1 MRIRLGSGQA
11 RRRLLS
17 AARTAL
23 LLVVAGCGMQHTEQA
38 STGSSNSTGST
49 NSTGSSS
56 MGGSSAQQAVVTST
70 HHTPARGTASPSASA
85 GLVHQVTLT
94 DNRCVQFEPQW
105 TTLRVGQSVS
115 WHSELKTPVTIYVSP
130 GVFARESYVV
140 RPGGTVSSGP
150 VLAIGRFSFWT
161 EPSACQQA
169 PHGVLASGPG
179 VKVQEEF
186 YASNP

>member
-1 MRIRLGSGQA
+1 MRIRLGSWQA
-11 RRRLLS
+11 RRGLLS

-38 STGSSNSTGST
+38 STGSTSSTGSPST
-49 NSTGSSS
+49 NGSST
-56 MGGSSAQQAVVTST
+56 QEAVVTT
-70 HHTPARGTASPSASA
+70 VHNAPTRGAASRSASA
-85 GLVHQVTLT
+85 GSVHRVTLT

-105 TTLRVGQSVS
+105 TTLRVGQSVT
-115 WHSELKTPVTIYVSP
+115 WHSELKSPVTIYVSP
-130 GVFARESYVV
+130 GVFAKESYVV
-140 RPGGTVSSGP
+140 RPGATVSSGP
-150 VLAIGRFSFWT
+150 VIAIGRFSFWT

-179 VKVQEEF
+179 VKVQEDL